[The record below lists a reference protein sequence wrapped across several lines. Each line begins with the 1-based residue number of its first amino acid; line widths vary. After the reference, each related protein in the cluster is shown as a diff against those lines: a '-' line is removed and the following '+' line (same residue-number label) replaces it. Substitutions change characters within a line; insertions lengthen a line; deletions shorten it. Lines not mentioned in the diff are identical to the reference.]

1 MIPRYL
7 ILTRDVANSIIEGYI
22 FIYSCSA
29 KFVSF
34 QDDCFVC
41 ERKLIYEH
49 APNYRVRYAT
59 DFIKGSQK
67 LWIIAKGSI

>member
-1 MIPRYL
+1 MIPRYN

-34 QDDCFVC
+34 QNDCFVC
-41 ERKLIYEH
+41 EHKYMSMLQIIEFATPLILSK
-49 APNYRVRYAT
+49 AVRNY
-59 DFIKGSQK
+59 G
-67 LWIIAKGSI
+67 